1 MEFQF
6 GDWLVCPEANLVSNG
21 DAKTQLEPRVMAVLR
36 YLCRHPGAVIPAE
49 EILQA
54 CWGSNELGDNPVH
67 KAITQLRRAFG
78 DSSTEPRYIET
89 IRKRGYRAIAP
100 VITLAAPPATTWEGG
115 SPFRGLEAF
124 QENHAAIFFGRVQA
138 TAQLRDLVLTQ
149 AAHGS
154 PMALVLGPSGSGKT
168 SLVRAGLLPQLM
180 AGAIR
185 SDEPVGLTSTVYLDC
200 ADLGSGTLFQALA
213 GVLIDADINDE
224 PLFPG
229 ASADSLGQ
237 RLASEPDAIAAEL
250 RERGCQRVQVGVFI
264 DRLEAVFR
272 AQPEEADRFMGVIEV
287 LAKSNCLLILI
298 ACRND
303 FYPVVMAQPVLLALK
318 TRGGHFDVLPPD
330 GTDIAQIVRQPA
342 LAADLKFEKDEST
355 GANLDDVLCD
365 ATRGNPDMLPL
376 LQYTLNELYRQRDV
390 DGTLQFEVYR
400 QLGGIEGAVGVR
412 AEQVV
417 STLTPSQIGALPHVL
432 SLLINVG
439 EDQSAVTSR
448 RSPLSMLRTEDA
460 KELVRVM
467 VEARLFVSELAGDVP
482 SFGVAH
488 EALLR
493 QWPRVVSWIDRY
505 RSALQLRTRLV
516 GQVRRW
522 VEAGRARDL
531 LLPRGA
537 QVSQAAELLTLKD
550 FNLAPAEQEF
560 VRASVNRARFGER
573 VRLAIMALIATLAVL
588 TGIFGATARSA
599 QKQAEQSRTEAEDL
613 MTYMLGE
620 FVEKLRPLGRL
631 ELLDDVS
638 KKAMDYLGKDEV
650 DKSSKAS
657 PVNRAKALRLIG
669 EVRLNRGH
677 PEEAA
682 KAFSLAQGALEQLPS
697 APPAALREQAII
709 AFMNGQLHLHR
720 NDLDKASGYF
730 NDYLRLS
737 DRFAKAAPDDTTAL
751 LEQSYA
757 YTSVGG
763 INLKKNNYKEA
774 AGQFEQSLVLKQKVK
789 TIKKYDASLEVD
801 IANSYSWLAEAKLKL
816 GDLAAAREL
825 YGQEERS
832 LRPIHAGNGAWTHRL
847 ALSLNRQALLQV
859 ALGDQTA
866 ALKYLGDAEQLLLQ
880 LVKTDPSNQAWQTRL
895 YSVQSRQIELKIDSA
910 NGNGLL
916 AQLDKLSKGIA
927 DLTAQDPKNVFLR
940 YQDARIHQ
948 LRGVLMARAGRREEG
963 KQNLDA
969 AVAVLE
975 PLLQGK
981 KRDTVEMTL
990 LADAL
995 LARAD
1000 FAQQAKDTQGAR
1012 HYCERT
1018 RTLLGSNV
1026 ADSTDYALLALQV
1039 RANVCADN
1047 VAAVATTIK
1056 TLEKMGFRDMR
1067 YLQYLSTQ
1075 LKR

>member
-1 MEFQF
+1 
-6 GDWLVCPEANLVSNG
+6 
-21 DAKTQLEPRVMAVLR
+21 
-36 YLCRHPGAVIPAE
+36 
-49 EILQA
+49 
-54 CWGSNELGDNPVH
+54 
-67 KAITQLRRAFG
+67 
-78 DSSTEPRYIET
+78 
-89 IRKRGYRAIAP
+89 
-100 VITLAAPPATTWEGG
+100 
-115 SPFRGLEAF
+115 
-124 QENHAAIFFGRVQA
+124 
-138 TAQLRDLVLTQ
+138 
-149 AAHGS
+149 
-154 PMALVLGPSGSGKT
+154 
-168 SLVRAGLLPQLM
+168 
-180 AGAIR
+180 
-185 SDEPVGLTSTVYLDC
+185 
-200 ADLGSGTLFQALA
+200 
-213 GVLIDADINDE
+213 
-224 PLFPG
+224 
-229 ASADSLGQ
+229 
-237 RLASEPDAIAAEL
+237 
-250 RERGCQRVQVGVFI
+250 
-264 DRLEAVFR
+264 
-272 AQPEEADRFMGVIEV
+272 
-287 LAKSNCLLILI
+287 
-298 ACRND
+298 
-303 FYPVVMAQPVLLALK
+303 
-318 TRGGHFDVLPPD
+318 
-330 GTDIAQIVRQPA
+330 
-342 LAADLKFEKDEST
+342 
-355 GANLDDVLCD
+355 
-365 ATRGNPDMLPL
+365 
-376 LQYTLNELYRQRDV
+376 
-390 DGTLQFEVYR
+390 
-400 QLGGIEGAVGVR
+400 
-412 AEQVV
+412 
-417 STLTPSQIGALPHVL
+417 
-432 SLLINVG
+432 
-439 EDQSAVTSR
+439 
-448 RSPLSMLRTEDA
+448 
-460 KELVRVM
+460 
-467 VEARLFVSELAGDVP
+467 
-482 SFGVAH
+482 
-488 EALLR
+488 
-493 QWPRVVSWIDRY
+493 
-505 RSALQLRTRLV
+505 
-516 GQVRRW
+516 
-522 VEAGRARDL
+522 
-531 LLPRGA
+531 
-537 QVSQAAELLTLKD
+537 
-550 FNLAPAEQEF
+550 
-560 VRASVNRARFGER
+560 
-573 VRLAIMALIATLAVL
+573 
-588 TGIFGATARSA
+588 
-599 QKQAEQSRTEAEDL
+599 
-613 MTYMLGE
+613 
-620 FVEKLRPLGRL
+620 
-631 ELLDDVS
+631 
-638 KKAMDYLGKDEV
+638 
-650 DKSSKAS
+650 
-657 PVNRAKALRLIG
+657 
-669 EVRLNRGH
+669 
-677 PEEAA
+677 
-682 KAFSLAQGALEQLPS
+682 
-697 APPAALREQAII
+697 
-709 AFMNGQLHLHR
+709 MNGQLHLHR